1 MQCFAT
7 KSCSFQ
13 QECEWYAQRHIFL
26 EWKEHTGCILR
37 DVIVAQL
44 VIFSDLPNAD
54 EAESLSRVSAWR
66 LRSAY
71 LQEENRRWWRRRR
84 RRHGTAAAAVGG
96 TRVISRRPDLKKA
109 ESNVAQVHKK
119 KEKEEKITRRTFW
132 GNLKISL
139 WCRTFN
145 GFA

>member
-1 MQCFAT
+1 MLICR
-7 KSCSFQ
+7 K
-13 QECEWYAQRHIFL
+13 
-26 EWKEHTGCILR
+26 KTGGGGGGGGG
-37 DVIVAQL
+37 A
-44 VIFSDLPNAD
+44 
-54 EAESLSRVSAWR
+54 
-66 LRSAY
+66 
-71 LQEENRRWWRRRR
+71 
-84 RRHGTAAAAVGG
+84 AAAAVGG

-119 KEKEEKITRRTFW
+119 KEKEEKITRRTLR

>member
-84 RRHGTAAAAVGG
+84 RHGTAAAAVGG

>member
-54 EAESLSRVSAWR
+54 EAESLSWVSAWR

-71 LQEENRRWWRRRR
+71 LQEENRRWWRRR

-119 KEKEEKITRRTFW
+119 KEKEEKITRRTLR

>member
-54 EAESLSRVSAWR
+54 EAESLSWVSAWR

-71 LQEENRRWWRRRR
+71 LQEENRRWWRRR

>member
-1 MQCFAT
+1 M
-7 KSCSFQ
+7 
-13 QECEWYAQRHIFL
+13 
-26 EWKEHTGCILR
+26 
-37 DVIVAQL
+37 AQL

-84 RRHGTAAAAVGG
+84 RHGTAAAVGG

-119 KEKEEKITRRTFW
+119 KEKEEKITRRTF
-132 GNLKISL
+132 
-139 WCRTFN
+139 
-145 GFA
+145 